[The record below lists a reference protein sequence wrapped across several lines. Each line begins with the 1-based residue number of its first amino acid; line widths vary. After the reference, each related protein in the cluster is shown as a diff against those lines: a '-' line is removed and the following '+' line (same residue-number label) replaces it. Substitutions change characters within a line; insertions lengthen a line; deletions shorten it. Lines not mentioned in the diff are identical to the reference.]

1 MQLENHQ
8 GFPSGAVVDNP
19 PANAGNKFS
28 SWSGKI
34 PHAAEQVSPS
44 CAPEPGSNYWDH
56 PHAATAEVC
65 VPWRLCSETT
75 EASTRRS
82 PHTTG
87 ESPLLAT
94 TRKKART
101 ATKTQHSHEKYT
113 KSFLKFTEREAL
125 KKGSNIPYYFICK
138 INPSPIKRLKSWV
151 EDHAI
156 LTFNSYCQSAL

>member
-8 GFPSGAVVDNP
+8 GFPSVAVVDNA

-82 PHTTG
+82 PHTTRVAPALHI
-87 ESPLLAT
+87 E
-94 TRKKART
+94 RKAR
-101 ATKTQHSHEKYT
+101 AARRPSRTKTINQSSYIQKTSMTTKQIKYLEINLIKGVKTYTVGKKKTMKHCWEK
-113 KSFLKFTEREAL
+113 L
-125 KKGSNIPYYFICK
+125 NI
-138 INPSPIKRLKSWV
+138 
-151 EDHAI
+151 
-156 LTFNSYCQSAL
+156 